1 MRSMTE
7 PQTILFPESGAIPNN
22 PRLPMLIYGKCF
34 DASGDGAAT
43 FEALLD
49 KNGWPPQWRNGIYDF
64 HHYHS
69 TAHETLGIARGRVTV
84 ILGGP
89 KGREFEL
96 SAGDVLVLPAG
107 TGHKRIASSGDLLVV
122 GAYPPGQENYDLIRE
137 DAAQFAASVKR
148 IAKVALPVS
157 DPVRGLEGALMRMW
171 HAAIDTD

>member
-1 MRSMTE
+1 MTE
-7 PQTILFPESGAIPNN
+7 PVAIRLPESGAIPNN
-22 PRLPMLIYGKCF
+22 PRLPVLIYAKCF

-43 FEALLD
+43 IEALFD
-49 KNGWPPQWRNGIYDF
+49 KNGWPPQWRNGIFEF

-69 TAHETLGIARGRVTV
+69 TAHETLGIARGRATV

-137 DAAQFAASVKR
+137 EPEKLAASVKR

-157 DPVRGLEGALMRMW
+157 DPVRGPEGALMRMW
-171 HAAIDTD
+171 RAAIDTH